1 MASKFVALKPRYFVV
16 PIVTLAILAASWEQS
31 LPWGLLVAISVA
43 LVVTVFVAV
52 QHAEVVALR
61 VGEPFGSLILAV
73 AVTVIEVSMIVVLL
87 LDSPETSK
95 DLAKDTVFAALM
107 ITTNGIVGVA
117 ILVKT
122 LRNKVATFNPE
133 GVGGAL
139 ATLAALSVLSLV
151 LPSVTV
157 SSPGPTLTPTQLTF
171 AAVTSLVLYLTF
183 VGMQTVR
190 NRDFFLPPARPD
202 SVRPSNVHMKA
213 PSNKLAVYSFIAL
226 FGSLVAVVG
235 LAKVTSPLIRG
246 VVSDFNLPQMVI
258 AVSIALIVLLPESL
272 SAIKAARTG
281 RVQTSLNLAYGSAL
295 ASIGLTIP
303 VVAVISLVFDY
314 EMNLGLNP
322 TEIALLVL
330 TLIVSTL
337 TVAPGRATLLQ
348 AAIHLGIFGSF
359 LLVVFTP

>member
-1 MASKFVALKPRYFVV
+1 MASTFIALKRRYFAIPVMALV
-16 PIVTLAILAASWEQS
+16 LLAVSWGQS
-31 LPWGLLVAISVA
+31 LAWPLLLVIAAVLI
-43 LVVTVFVAV
+43 VTVFVAV

-73 AVTVIEVSMIVVLL
+73 AVTVIEVGMIIVLI
-87 LDSPETSK
+87 LDSPETST
-95 DLAKDTVFAALM
+95 DIAKDTVFAALM
-107 ITTNGIVGVA
+107 ITTNGIVGAA

-122 LRNKVATFNPE
+122 LRNKIATFNPE

-139 ATLAALSVLSLV
+139 ATLAALSVVSLV
-151 LPSVTV
+151 LPTVTV
-157 SSPGPTLTPTQLTF
+157 SSPGPTFNPTQLIF

-183 VGMQTVR
+183 VGMQTTR
-190 NRDFFLPPARPD
+190 TRDFFLPPAKPD
-202 SVRPSNVHMKA
+202 RVQPANVHVK
-213 PSNKLAVYSFIAL
+213 PPTDKLAWFSFLAL
-226 FGSLVAVVG
+226 FGSLIAVVG
-235 LAKVTSPLIRG
+235 LAKVSSPLIRG
-246 VVSDFNLPQMVI
+246 VVSELGLPQMVI

-303 VVAVISLVFDY
+303 VIAVISLVFGY
-314 EMNLGLNP
+314 EMNLGLKP
-322 TEIALLVL
+322 SEIALLVL
-330 TLIVSTL
+330 TLVVSTL